1 MSLLQGSRR
10 PPLEEVKF
18 KLSPKRCVDVAQGKK
33 GVKLILSRGTV
44 SGGREDDVNEELS
57 LL

>member
-1 MSLLQGSRR
+1 MSLLGGSRR

-18 KLSPKRCVDVAQGKK
+18 KLSPKRRPDVAQGKR

-44 SGGREDDVNEELS
+44 SWGKMM
-57 LL
+57 